1 MDTIKVVCGIIYQDG
16 KVFICR
22 RRPGKHLEGYWEF
35 PGGKIEPN
43 EDGKDSLAR
52 ELKEELDMEVQIR
65 DYFATSNYSY
75 ESLTIELIAYHCDL
89 VRYSSKLTDHDK
101 FEWISPGDLLK
112 WKLAPADIPLA
123 KKLAKIYL

>member
-35 PGGKIEPN
+35 PGGKVESN
-43 EDGKDSLAR
+43 EDEKDSLSR
-52 ELKEELDMEVQIR
+52 ELHEELEMEVEIK
-65 DYFATSNYSY
+65 DYYATSNYSY
-75 ESLTIELIAYHCDL
+75 ESISIKLIAYHCEL
-89 VRYSSKLTDHDK
+89 IQYSSKLTDHDK
-101 FEWISPGDLLK
+101 FEWVSPEDLLD

-123 KKLAKIYL
+123 KKLLNI